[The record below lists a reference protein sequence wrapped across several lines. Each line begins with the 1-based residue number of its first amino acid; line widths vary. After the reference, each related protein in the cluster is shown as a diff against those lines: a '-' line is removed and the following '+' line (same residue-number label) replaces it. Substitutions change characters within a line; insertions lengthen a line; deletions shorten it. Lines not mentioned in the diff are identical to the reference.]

1 MPFTP
6 TDIEPCPR
14 SKVTVTFAGLLL
26 LRSGADNTLEIGVHK
41 FSRDHTFQVML
52 IVNKPQR
59 PPRLIRLLA
68 GPLVA
73 DLKME
78 ITPRPEAGV
87 QKFVASNTE
96 FDRSDDNNHPLDFRW
111 AINMQSFPRHDQIDI
126 KEGAKPVATLNGGV
140 LYTPN
145 ITRKGLEP
153 LLVCNEEPTPLHRF
167 AADLGA
173 AIDLPGESKLTIS
186 WSELGK
192 PVDLVL
198 PRDPADPE
206 GTTYTVVLV
215 NDPLISEPAPHDELE
230 EYYKVLD
237 LPAEVD
243 HCSILLP
250 DHKTDEIP
258 CLPVVL
264 QPRGN

>member
-26 LRSGADNTLEIGVHK
+26 LRPAADNTLEVGVHK
-41 FSRDHTFQVML
+41 FSRDHTLQVIL

-59 PPRLIRLLA
+59 PPRLIRLLT
-68 GPLVA
+68 GPLVD
-73 DLKME
+73 DLKLT
-78 ITPRPEAGV
+78 IDPAPQAGV

-96 FDRSDDNNHPLDFRW
+96 FDRSNENNHPLDYRW
-111 AINMQSFPRHDQIDI
+111 VINMQSFEGHEQIDI
-126 KEGAKPVATLNGGV
+126 NDGAKPIAKLNGGV

-145 ITRKGLEP
+145 VTRQGLNP
-153 LLVCNEEPTPLHRF
+153 QLVCNEEPTPLHRF

-173 AIDLPGESKLTIS
+173 AIDLPGETKMRIT

-192 PVDLVL
+192 PQEQIL
-198 PRDPADPE
+198 PRDPPDPE
-206 GTTYTVVLV
+206 GTTYTVALL

-230 EYYKVLD
+230 EYYKVLEIG
-237 LPAEVD
+237 PEVG
-243 HCSILLP
+243 HCSIILG

-264 QPRGN
+264 EPRGN